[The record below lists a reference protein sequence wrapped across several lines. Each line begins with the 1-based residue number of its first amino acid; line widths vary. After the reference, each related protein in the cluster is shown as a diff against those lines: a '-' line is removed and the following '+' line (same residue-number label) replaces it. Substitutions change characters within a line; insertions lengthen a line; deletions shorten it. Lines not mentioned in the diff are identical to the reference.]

1 MAKRKKPSSGRRKK
15 RPVKRKT
22 FVLLKRSEKQQIR
35 EFSKFI
41 PSLDAYRGKDKITS
55 AEYGAFKRAKNHLRH
70 TDNLRPVT
78 ELQAKRLKGKL
89 AGHGIRA
96 IRLRNVVKGDEHSRV
111 VSVSTKGT
119 VITSNG
125 RRWEYHPVKL
135 PAGADIDDMADRLI
149 NAGVKLFR
157 RTKNPPFQL
166 HLWTSKGRSNEGAS
180 TPEKWASQ
188 IVLPFVRKYQNAE
201 DFIFGI
207 AAMITN
213 AGKHRKPLPKSAFK
227 NLDNI
232 VEDEEDEEE

>member
-1 MAKRKKPSSGRRKK
+1 MAKRKKTASKRRMK
-15 RPVKRKT
+15 RPSRRKT
-22 FVLLKRSEKQQIR
+22 FVLLRKSEKQQIR

-41 PSLDAYRGKDKITS
+41 PSLDEYRGKDKITS
-55 AEYGAFKRAKNHLRH
+55 AQYSAFKRAKNHLRH

-78 ELQAKRLKGKL
+78 EAQAKKLKGKL

-111 VSVSTKGT
+111 VSVTTKGT

-125 RRWEYHPVKL
+125 RRWEYHQVSGVNSGSSDEVAEDL
-135 PAGADIDDMADRLI
+135 IEAGIA
-149 NAGVKLFR
+149 LFH

-180 TPEKWASQ
+180 SPEKWVALVASF
-188 IVLPFVRKYQNAE
+188 VLKYQNANA
-201 DFIFGI
+201 FLFGI

-213 AGKHRKPLPKSAFK
+213 GGKTRKPLPKSAFK
-227 NLDNI
+227 NINREI
-232 VEDEEDEEE
+232 EEDEEEEE